1 MSGFSA
7 RPTGGCRPD
16 LAWPLTEGEEEFE
29 IDSGEIT
36 SAGRYGINGLLD
48 EADRLTLTIRPLH
61 SSRCTVTVTWGITSW

>member
-7 RPTGGCRPD
+7 RPADGCRPD
-16 LAWPLTEGEEEFE
+16 LAWTLTEGEEEFE

-36 SAGRYGINGLLD
+36 SAGRYVIDGRLD
-48 EADRLTLTIRPLH
+48 EADHLVPIIRPLH